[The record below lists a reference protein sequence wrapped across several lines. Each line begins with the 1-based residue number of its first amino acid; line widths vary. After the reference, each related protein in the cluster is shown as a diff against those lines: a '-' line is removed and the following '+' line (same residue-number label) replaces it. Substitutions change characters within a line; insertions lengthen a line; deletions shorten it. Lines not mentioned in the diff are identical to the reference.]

1 MKGIKILKNIG
12 AITVPTTAEEIMGS
26 PVVKVQTNQSVEE
39 AFELMKLKNIDQL
52 AVVDNHDRLVGDVA
66 SHELIKAIYERG
78 NNTEVDEI
86 KKTNDYTTFPRDTDL
101 LEIKGALKEVPVV
114 YIADDNK
121 PVGVIKKGDFFKK
134 I

>member
-1 MKGIKILKNIG
+1 
-12 AITVPTTAEEIMGS
+12 
-26 PVVKVQTNQSVEE
+26 
-39 AFELMKLKNIDQL
+39 
-52 AVVDNHDRLVGDVA
+52 
-66 SHELIKAIYERG
+66 
-78 NNTEVDEI
+78 
-86 KKTNDYTTFPRDTDL
+86 L